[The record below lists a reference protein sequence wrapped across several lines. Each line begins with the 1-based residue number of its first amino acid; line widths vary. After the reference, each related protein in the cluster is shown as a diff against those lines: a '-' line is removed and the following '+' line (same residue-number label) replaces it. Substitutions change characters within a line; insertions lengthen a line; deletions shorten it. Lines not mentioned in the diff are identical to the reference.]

1 MKRSVYAS
9 CAYLLALAFSISFAS
24 AKSRV
29 YEVDLARSFLGFEV
43 SHLGFIRVPGRYH
56 DYAGEVDWE
65 DGAAAPT
72 RIDLEIRVASVD
84 TRLKWRDDILRG
96 PEFFDVANTPVVHF
110 ASRSV
115 RVLSNGFFEVT
126 GGLTIRD
133 ITLPLT
139 FPLASSKIPQADGAP
154 PRRKVKGE
162 FLVVR
167 LPYGVGVR
175 YAPPF
180 IGELVT
186 IKLDGELVARRE

>member
-1 MKRSVYAS
+1 MNISRVPFRA
-9 CAYLLALAFSISFAS
+9 CLFALAIGVSFAS
-24 AKSRV
+24 SKSRV
-29 YEVDLARSFLGFEV
+29 YEVDRSRFFLGFEV
-43 SHLGFIRVPGRYH
+43 SHMGFIRVPGRYH
-56 DYAGEVDWE
+56 DFAGVADWE
-65 DGAAAPT
+65 DDAAAPS
-72 RIDLEIRVASVD
+72 RIDLQIQVASVD
-84 TRLKWRDDILRG
+84 TRLKWRDDVLRG
-96 PEFFDVANTPVVHF
+96 PEFFDVTNTPVVSF

-115 RVLSNGFFEVT
+115 KALSNGLLTVR
-126 GGLTIRD
+126 GDLTIRN

-139 FPLASSKIPQADGAP
+139 FQLASSVVPQADGLP

-167 LPYGVGVR
+167 LPYRVGIH